1 MLLEIEGLDPFV
13 KIVPEKTKCSSLSGG
28 SISIVKNWSSSKM
41 QLGYFIISFISNWPG
56 LIIAEKPVV
65 NTASTVIITDF
76 MISKY
81 TRDFTPSTPRQT
93 PTAVKCDWVGW
104 LWQCDKLP
112 WSHITDGDNHYFVT
126 FSPCHLAWS
135 RYVGTKMRNKAE
147 LYQFSVICDAIPR
160 SLLLMKHRNTFICY
174 IFTYQGLNCLV
185 FPTELITTIVNKT
198 SLNWLC

>member
-135 RYVGTKMRNKAE
+135 TWEPRWETRQNYTNFLLFAMLFLDLSFWWNTETHLFVI
-147 LYQFSVICDAIPR
+147 FSHIKVW
-160 SLLLMKHRNTFICY
+160 
-174 IFTYQGLNCLV
+174 
-185 FPTELITTIVNKT
+185 IVWCFQ
-198 SLNWLC
+198 LNW